1 MISGCKLEKAI
12 TQYGERVGKKLVFK
26 AMPKRERQR
35 VTTRRPQRKQK
46 KKNNNNKTGAVYKPV
61 ITNVELQSTLS
72 LRSMAVLSSR
82 AQERRSREIRE
93 RSARRTSGKV
103 ASAPISSRFL
113 YLSPPLLLSAPNQN
127 RHATQAKVP
136 WSWFSSFSLTG
147 MSRECFGSLSRFRS
161 LRTFE
166 ENEKR
171 RRKFL

>member
-12 TQYGERVGKKLVFK
+12 SQYGERVGKKLVFK

-82 AQERRSREIRE
+82 AQERRSREIRPQSP
-93 RSARRTSGKV
+93 RGFSALARLYYLARPTKTAMLRRLKYPG
-103 ASAPISSRFL
+103 L
-113 YLSPPLLLSAPNQN
+113 
-127 RHATQAKVP
+127 
-136 WSWFSSFSLTG
+136 G
-147 MSRECFGSLSRFRS
+147 FR
-161 LRTFE
+161 LFR
-166 ENEKR
+166 
-171 RRKFL
+171 

>member
-82 AQERRSREIRE
+82 VQERRSREIRE
-93 RSARRTSGKV
+93 RSARERAEK
-103 ASAPISSRFL
+103 L
-113 YLSPPLLLSAPNQN
+113 LPP
-127 RHATQAKVP
+127 H
-136 WSWFSSFSLTG
+136 
-147 MSRECFGSLSRFRS
+147 S
-161 LRTFE
+161 LRGFSTLARLYYLARPT
-166 ENEKR
+166 KTAMLR
-171 RRKFL
+171 RLKYPGLGFRLFR

>member
-46 KKNNNNKTGAVYKPV
+46 KKNNNKNKTGAVYKPV
-61 ITNVELQSTLS
+61 ITNVELQSTL
-72 LRSMAVLSSR
+72 VL
-82 AQERRSREIRE
+82 
-93 RSARRTSGKV
+93 V
-103 ASAPISSRFL
+103 
-113 YLSPPLLLSAPNQN
+113 
-127 RHATQAKVP
+127 
-136 WSWFSSFSLTG
+136 FSSFSLTG
-147 MSRECFGSLSRFRS
+147 LSRERFGSLSRFRS

>member
-82 AQERRSREIRE
+82 AQERRS
-93 RSARRTSGKV
+93 GKN
-103 ASAPISSRFL
+103 ASAPISSWFL
-113 YLSPPLLLSAPNQN
+113 YRRPPLLLSAPNQN

-147 MSRECFGSLSRFRS
+147 LSRECFGSLSRFRS